1 MNELQVALAIIGIL
15 AVVGILIY
23 NRLQERK
30 FRRQTEAGFS
40 KPGRDALLDVVE
52 SKVEVSRVWSGQSE
66 PVFSEYDTTLDAGPH
81 TLEPTFGVEPEL
93 APEPV
98 LLRVATE
105 PAQADPVQSGSLSPV
120 SAIQKE
126 APPQQTVQS
135 SDAELVSDVFSSA
148 TPSREQPHN
157 ELIEFKVQ
165 MKCVDGMP
173 SEDFGDI
180 LSRCRALGKPVRWR
194 ALPLGG
200 LDSVLPQGGLGWE
213 VLQPQSKK
221 RYLEVIA
228 TMQLADRK
236 GAASKEEL
244 SSLCD
249 LAHEAALAHGWQS
262 KCDDLVES
270 MARAQSLDKFCADV
284 DVLIGLNII
293 SRGTAFLPSA
303 KIRLEAEAA
312 NMQLQ
317 ADGTYHLLD
326 SRNET
331 LFTLSS
337 VLGNREPQPFVA
349 DAPNTPETKGMTLL
363 FDVPRVPDG
372 LKTFDGMVALGRKLS
387 HDSGGLLVDDNMR
400 PLTDAGIEKIRAQLA
415 QIYDKMESRGIPP
428 GGRLALRLFS

>member
-15 AVVGILIY
+15 AVAGILVY

-30 FRRQTEAGFS
+30 FRRQTEVGFS
-40 KPGRDALLDVVE
+40 KPARDALLE
-52 SKVEVSRVWSGQSE
+52 AAENKGEVRQVWSGQNE
-66 PVFSEYDTTLDAGPH
+66 PVFNEQDATLDAGPH
-81 TLEPTFGVEPEL
+81 TLEPTIGVEVEL
-93 APEPV
+93 AAEPGAVRAAPEPAQ
-98 LLRVATE
+98 LEPAKLE
-105 PAQADPVQSGSLSPV
+105 PAQQRAVD
-120 SAIQKE
+120 QKAFLREPAQVPHVEPALGASSKEVLPSE
-126 APPQQTVQS
+126 APY
-135 SDAELVSDVFSSA
+135 
-148 TPSREQPHN
+148 N

-165 MKCVDGMP
+165 MKSVDGMS

-200 LDSVLPQGGLGWE
+200 LEWE

-221 RYLEVIA
+221 NYLEVIA
-228 TMQLADRK
+228 TMQLADRN

-244 SSLCD
+244 SSLCN
-249 LAHEAALAHGWQS
+249 LAHDAVRMHGWQT
-262 KCDDLVES
+262 KCDDLAES
-270 MARAQSLDKFCADV
+270 MVRGLSLDKFCADV

-293 SRGTAFLPSA
+293 SRGTAFLPVA
-303 KIRLEAEAA
+303 KIRQEVEAA
-312 NMQLQ
+312 GMQLQ
-317 ADGTYHLLD
+317 ADGSYHLLD

-331 LFTLSS
+331 LFILS
-337 VLGNREPQPFVA
+337 NRESQPFAMEVENA
-349 DAPNTPETKGMTLL
+349 PETKGMTLL

-387 HDSGGLLVDDNMR
+387 HQSGGLLVDDNLR
-400 PLTDAGIEKIRAQLA
+400 PLTDAGIEKIRTQLA

>member
-1 MNELQVALAIIGIL
+1 MNELQVALAIIGII
-15 AVVGILIY
+15 AVLGILIY

-30 FRRQTEAGFS
+30 FRKQTEAGFS
-40 KPGRDALLDVVE
+40 KPGRDALMDVME
-52 SKVEVSRVWSGQSE
+52 SKEEVSRVWSGQSE
-66 PVFSEYDTTLDAGPH
+66 PVFSETDTATGAGSH
-81 TLEPTFGVEPEL
+81 MLEPTFGAEPDLEPEL
-93 APEPV
+93 VVLRATPESAQTLPPVRQEQAPSQPVNVSRTEPV
-98 LLRVATE
+98 
-105 PAQADPVQSGSLSPV
+105 SPV
-120 SAIQKE
+120 
-126 APPQQTVQS
+126 P
-135 SDAELVSDVFSSA
+135 DVFTQEA
-148 TPSREQPHN
+148 MPKEEPYN

-173 SEDFGDI
+173 SESFGDI

-194 ALPLGG
+194 ALPLDG
-200 LDSVLPQGGLGWE
+200 LNGVLAQSGLGWE
-213 VLQPQSKK
+213 VLQPNSKK

-228 TMQLADRK
+228 TMQLADRN
-236 GAASKEEL
+236 GAASREEL

-249 LAHEAALAHGWQS
+249 LARDAAVTHGWQS

-270 MARAQSLDKFCADV
+270 MVRAQSLDKFCADV

-303 KIRLEAEAA
+303 KIRQEAESA
-312 NMQLQ
+312 NLQLQ
-317 ADGTYHLLD
+317 ADGVYHLLD

-331 LFTLSS
+331 LFTLA
-337 VLGNREPQPFVA
+337 NRESQPFLA
-349 DAPNTPETKGMTLL
+349 EAQNAPETKGMTLL

-372 LKTFDGMVALGRKLS
+372 LKNFDGMVALGRKLS

-400 PLTDAGIEKIRAQLA
+400 PLTDAGIEKIRSQLV

>member
-15 AVVGILIY
+15 AVAGILIY

-66 PVFSEYDTTLDAGPH
+66 PVFSEQDTTLDAGPH

-98 LLRVATE
+98 LLRVAPE
-105 PAQADPVQSGSLSPV
+105 PAQADPVQFGSLPPVLAIQTETPPKQTVPSPRAELAPDASGSTTL
-120 SAIQKE
+120 
-126 APPQQTVQS
+126 
-135 SDAELVSDVFSSA
+135 
-148 TPSREQPHN
+148 SREQPHN

-165 MKCVDGMP
+165 MKHLDGMS

-180 LSRCRALGKPVRWR
+180 LSRCRSLGKPVRWR
-194 ALPLGG
+194 VLPL
-200 LDSVLPQGGLGWE
+200 GGLGWE

-228 TMQLADRK
+228 TMQLADRN

-249 LAHEAALAHGWQS
+249 LVHKAALARGWQS

-303 KIRLEAEAA
+303 KIRQEAEAA

-317 ADGTYHLLD
+317 PDGSYHLLD

-331 LFTLSS
+331 LFILS
-337 VLGNREPQPFVA
+337 NREPQPFA
-349 DAPNTPETKGMTLL
+349 ANMPNAPETKGMTLL

>member
-1 MNELQVALAIIGIL
+1 MNELQVALAIIGII
-15 AVVGILIY
+15 AVLGILIY

-30 FRRQTEAGFS
+30 FRKQTEAGFS
-40 KPGRDALLDVVE
+40 KPGRDALMDVVE
-52 SKVEVSRVWSGQSE
+52 SKEEVSRVWSGQSE
-66 PVFSEYDTTLDAGPH
+66 PVFSEIDTATGAGSH
-81 TLEPTFGVEPEL
+81 MLEPTFGDEPDLEPESVVL
-93 APEPV
+93 RATPEPTQTSSPVRQEQAPSQPVNVSRTEPVSPAPEVFTQEAMPKE
-98 LLRVATE
+98 E
-105 PAQADPVQSGSLSPV
+105 PY
-120 SAIQKE
+120 
-126 APPQQTVQS
+126 
-135 SDAELVSDVFSSA
+135 
-148 TPSREQPHN
+148 N

-173 SEDFGDI
+173 SENFGDI

-200 LDSVLPQGGLGWE
+200 LNGALTQGGLGWE
-213 VLQPQSKK
+213 VLQPNSKK
-221 RYLEVIA
+221 RYFEVIA
-228 TMQLADRK
+228 TMQLADRN
-236 GAASKEEL
+236 GAASREEL

-249 LAHEAALAHGWQS
+249 LARDAAVTNGWQS

-270 MARAQSLDKFCADV
+270 MVRAQSLDKFCADV

-303 KIRLEAEAA
+303 KIRQEVESA
-312 NMQLQ
+312 NLQLQ
-317 ADGTYHLLD
+317 ADGVYHLLD

-331 LFTLSS
+331 LFTLA
-337 VLGNREPQPFVA
+337 NRESQPFLA
-349 DAPNTPETKGMTLL
+349 EAQNAPETKGMTLL

-372 LKTFDGMVALGRKLS
+372 LKVFDGMVALGRKLS

-400 PLTDAGIEKIRAQLA
+400 PLTDAGIEKIRSQLA